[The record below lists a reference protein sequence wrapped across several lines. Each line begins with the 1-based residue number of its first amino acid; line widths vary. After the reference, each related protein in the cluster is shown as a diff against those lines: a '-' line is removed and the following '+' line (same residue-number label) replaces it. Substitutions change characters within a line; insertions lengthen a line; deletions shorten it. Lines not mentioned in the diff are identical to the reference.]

1 MFKRFKDAFKIA
13 TGLVTIGYGI
23 GIGFHLSG
31 YFSKKADEI
40 DAYQRGIVDGMDIC
54 KMIVEETILNE
65 KNKEGKDA

>member
-40 DAYQRGIVDGMDIC
+40 DAYQRGVIDGMSIC
-54 KMIVEETILNE
+54 KKIAEEVVL
-65 KNKEGKDA
+65 KEDKDA